1 MSQQQQQQKHM
12 PQILF
17 FHNLPGYDDDDPQIP
32 NLVHQRSAQFKS
44 NLPLKKIYESKIL
57 LSIKQLHG
65 PPLVGLRDCM
75 KYIWLAICA
84 IDDAIIP
91 FWKEEVLNQ
100 KCKQNCSTR
109 FFTISWWND
118 VHDHVHASSEMIL
131 ILSVKV
137 AVILPVIIPWH
148 KQAEQEE
155 LIRIDEEGLYG
166 MHFACNFH
174 SWWCDNALPERKRF

>member
-1 MSQQQQQQKHM
+1 MSQQQQQQQQKHM

-17 FHNLPGYDDDDPQIP
+17 FRNLPGYDDDDPQIP

-44 NLPLKKIYESKIL
+44 NLPLKKIYKSKIL

-91 FWKEEVLNQ
+91 F
-100 KCKQNCSTR
+100 
-109 FFTISWWND
+109 
-118 VHDHVHASSEMIL
+118 
-131 ILSVKV
+131 
-137 AVILPVIIPWH
+137 
-148 KQAEQEE
+148 
-155 LIRIDEEGLYG
+155 
-166 MHFACNFH
+166 
-174 SWWCDNALPERKRF
+174 